1 MQILELVFSAVL
13 IIGCLVFA
21 IAVLRMTRTPETAK
35 AKRKKS
41 KKAKTKKPKKRS
53 KSEKEIPASWRK
65 SNEGN
70 PRKTTRLNVP
80 RIERR
85 KIRVPGLRMA
95 WRILIGLLLIANFF
109 ISQATLMSA
118 PATQPM
124 FWLFFLNSVC
134 LLWAL
139 WKTRRKET
147 I

>member
-1 MQILELVFSAVL
+1 VIEIILAIVAIV
-13 IIGCLVFA
+13 GCLVFA
-21 IAVLRMTRTPETAK
+21 IAALRMSRTPETAK

-41 KKAKTKKPKKRS
+41 KKAKTRKKEKRS
-53 KSEKEIPASWRK
+53 KSEKEIPASWRMGK
-65 SNEGN
+65 KDN
-70 PRKTTRLNVP
+70 PTRSPRFKVP
-80 RIERR
+80 QTR
-85 KIRVPGLRMA
+85 KIRVPGLRIA

-124 FWLFFLNSVC
+124 FWLFFLNTVC

>member
-1 MQILELVFSAVL
+1 MEPFEIILAIVA

-21 IAVLRMTRTPETAK
+21 IAALRMTRTPKTAK
-35 AKRKKS
+35 AKRKKR
-41 KKAKTKKPKKRS
+41 KKDKTKKPKKATKS
-53 KSEKEIPASWRK
+53 KKEIPASWRK
-65 SNEGN
+65 GKEDN
-70 PRKTTRLNVP
+70 PTKSPRFRVP
-80 RIERR
+80 QTR